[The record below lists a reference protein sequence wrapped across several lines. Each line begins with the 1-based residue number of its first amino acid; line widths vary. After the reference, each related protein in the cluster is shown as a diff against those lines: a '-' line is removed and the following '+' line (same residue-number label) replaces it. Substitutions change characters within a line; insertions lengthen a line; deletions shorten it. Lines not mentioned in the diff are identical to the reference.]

1 MSTLPNLMWLR
12 SFETT
17 ARLGSFTAAADDL
30 GLTQAAVSTHIR
42 NLESQL
48 GHALL
53 LRSTRK
59 LALTE
64 IGKAYLPSVRK
75 AIDELSLSTAGL
87 FGARQTGTVTLRAPI
102 STTVL
107 VVAPQLPTFLEQ
119 HPTIKVRLLSAIW
132 AETVLETEVDIDIRL
147 GIGKWP
153 DGHADLLAR
162 DTIIPVCA
170 PLLAEAI
177 DTPNTLL
184 ETPLIHILGFEDH
197 WDRYFEECGLER
209 PKGQRRVT
217 VDTTLAA
224 VELAAAGAGV
234 ALILERAAIRLEE
247 AGRLK
252 VPLDIRIPLG
262 QDHYLV
268 ERDHSART
276 RPEVETVKDWLRMIL
291 T

>member
-1 MSTLPNLMWLR
+1 MSSLPNLIWLR
-12 SFETT
+12 SFETA

-48 GHALL
+48 GHALF

-87 FGARQTGTVTLRAPI
+87 FGARQSGTVTLRAPI

-107 VVAPQLPTFLEQ
+107 VVAPQLPAFLEE

-132 AETVLETEVDIDIRL
+132 AETVLETEVHIDIRL

-177 DTPNTLL
+177 DTPAALL
-184 ETPLIHILGFEDH
+184 ATPLIHILGFEDH

-252 VPLDIRIPLG
+252 IPLDIRIPLG

-276 RPEVETVKDWLRMIL
+276 RPEVETVKDWLRTIL